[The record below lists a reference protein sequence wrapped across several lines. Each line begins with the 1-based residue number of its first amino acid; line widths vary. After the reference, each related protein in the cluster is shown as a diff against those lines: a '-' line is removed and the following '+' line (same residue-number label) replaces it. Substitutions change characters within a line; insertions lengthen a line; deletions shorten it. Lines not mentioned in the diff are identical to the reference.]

1 MSFLKMDHTKIKY
14 LISLREEYWENNFD
28 TNCYAF
34 ALGLDIPEN
43 EIVKKAY
50 QLGVI
55 GAIVKQ
61 IPMEIL
67 KKLSFEERL
76 ILDLEVL
83 DINWQTSTID
93 DSSDFK
99 IGNDYTDL
107 WWIISLLSNGENF
120 HFIRKSYD
128 GIWYQKWGYFAPVIN
143 FDFDKKIITNPN
155 EANFGEY
162 KLVKTYKLSYKE
174 KDN

>member
-1 MSFLKMDHTKIKY
+1 MFFLKMDHTQIKD
-14 LISLREEYWENNFD
+14 LIRLREEYWENDFS

-34 ALGLDIPEN
+34 ALGLDIPEE
-43 EIVKKAY
+43 EITENAY

-61 IPMEIL
+61 IPMEVM
-67 KKLSFEERL
+67 KRLSFEERF

-83 DINWQTSTID
+83 GINWQASTID
-93 DSSDFK
+93 DNSGFK
-99 IGNDYTDL
+99 ISNGYTNL
-107 WWIISLLSNGENF
+107 WWLVSLLSNGRKF

-128 GIWYQKWGYFAPVIN
+128 GIWYQKWGYFAPVVP
-143 FDFDKKIITNPN
+143 FDFDQKIITNPN
-155 EANFGEY
+155 DANFGAY
-162 KLVKTYKLSYKE
+162 KLVKTYKLSYTE